1 MDMDK
6 DTLVEKDCIL
16 AVQEGLLGFLLVEV
30 RNPTGK
36 HYYDG
41 SLIEKLA

>member
-1 MDMDK
+1 MDIYK

-16 AVQEGLLGFLLVEV
+16 AVQEGLIGFLLVEV
-30 RNPTGK
+30 TNPTGK

-41 SLIEKLA
+41 SSIEKLA